1 MCGSYAI
8 WYTPLLSVKRYF
20 TRKGMDGRVIGRD
33 REHSAC
39 VACVVEMHRRKKRAF
54 CLSWLVKGSSG
65 ETVLARQI
73 RAKQREREREDGK
86 QLVFNFKIPFKV
98 AGLGVSMTIFKNV
111 SLHRKA

>member
-1 MCGSYAI
+1 MDD
-8 WYTPLLSVKRYF
+8 WVKR
-20 TRKGMDGRVIGRD
+20 RERE

-39 VACVVEMHRRKKRAF
+39 VACVVEMHRRK
-54 CLSWLVKGSSG
+54 
-65 ETVLARQI
+65 
-73 RAKQREREREDGK
+73 ERERENGK